1 MASEG
6 GLPPYREA
14 LLIKVMLNHPW
25 LIEDQAESI
34 AALPF
39 TSTAL
44 SRLRDAVLS
53 AHAQDNSLDTE
64 TLRTHLNKSSVGKVL
79 TLVERAVSHKC
90 DRFAEPEAERT
101 EVEDGWRHALAM
113 HDRHVGLQRSLEAAE
128 QAWHEDR
135 SEASF
140 ARICDLKRQLEV
152 SSGGDPFDTTVGLGH
167 TS

>member
-1 MASEG
+1 
-6 GLPPYREA
+6 
-14 LLIKVMLNHPW
+14 LNHPW
-25 LIEDQAESI
+25 VIEEQAEAI

-44 SRLRDAVLS
+44 SRLRDAILS
-53 AHAQDNSLDTE
+53 AQAVNNSLDTE

-113 HDRHVGLQRSLEAAE
+113 HDRHVGLKRSLEAAE
-128 QAWHEDR
+128 QAWHEDG

-140 ARICDLKRQLEV
+140 ARICDLKRQLELV
-152 SSGGDPFDTTVGLGH
+152 GGTDSFDTMAGSGH